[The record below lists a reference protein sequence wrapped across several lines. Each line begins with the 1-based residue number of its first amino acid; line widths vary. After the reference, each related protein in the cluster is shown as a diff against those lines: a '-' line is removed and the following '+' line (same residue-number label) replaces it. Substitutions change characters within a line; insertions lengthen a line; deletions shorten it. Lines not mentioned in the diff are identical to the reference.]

1 MRVNKCMSNK
11 TEKTRYK
18 LNFNTSCKA
27 DKVSLGIATV
37 PPFLLPVS
45 DVGHE
50 DDHQGPTRFVASTRG
65 HRTGRPGHN

>member
-1 MRVNKCMSNK
+1 MRVNMRASNK
-11 TEKTRYK
+11 TRKTRYTV
-18 LNFNTSCKA
+18 NISCKA
-27 DKVSLGIATV
+27 DKENPRNANV
-37 PPFLLPVS
+37 PPLLLPVS

>member
-11 TEKTRYK
+11 RMKTCYK

-27 DKVSLGIATV
+27 DKVSPGIANV

>member
-1 MRVNKCMSNK
+1 MCTTRKSNK
-11 TEKTRYK
+11 TRYI
-18 LNFNTSCKA
+18 FNPSCRA
-27 DKVSLGIATV
+27 DKESPGIAIV